1 MHPQTTNAYYSPS
14 HNEIVFPAAILQEP
28 FLYKNNVIKSFAG
41 IGYVIGHEIIHA
53 FDNKG
58 RLFDE
63 KGNYNNW
70 WNKNDDIRYNEITK
84 QLVDQY
90 NNYTIFEENINGKL
104 TLGENIADLDG
115 LKFALKGFEYYGEL
129 RNINLTKK
137 QYQLFFK
144 SYANILAC
152 NIRKEKQKQLLLV
165 DPHSPNIYRVNGVLR
180 NIKKFYEVFDIKAD
194 NVFVNIF

>member
-1 MHPQTTNAYYSPS
+1 MKEYS
-14 HNEIVFPAAILQEP
+14 LQEVYNEEEGTE
-28 FLYKNNVIKSFAG
+28 FKVKY
-41 IGYVIGHEIIHA
+41 
-53 FDNKG
+53 
-58 RLFDE
+58 E

-70 WNKNDDIRYNEITK
+70 WNKNDNIRYNEITK
-84 QLVDQY
+84 QLIDQY

-115 LKFALKGFEYYGEL
+115 LNFALKGFEYYGKL
-129 RNINLTKK
+129 KNINLKKK

-152 NIRKEKQKQLLLV
+152 NIREEKQKQLLLV

-180 NIKKFYEVFDIKAD
+180 NIKKFYEVFDIKND